1 VTTALA
7 TASGRAWATSRPLAA
22 LIACLLAAR
31 PTAGGPTPLPFP
43 FARNLL
49 GLESGEARVV
59 RVLHFG
65 DSHIASGPEAGIL
78 GSALRQLFGDGG
90 AGLGLP
96 WTLPRYQV
104 RDGLRSGC
112 SRGWTRVAWQ
122 AGDPPRAA
130 SLVGAYLETFQP
142 GEMAW
147 IEGEGEHFRL
157 SFLRQPAGGSI
168 EVRRDGLH
176 VEAVSLVGPQGIG
189 ELRLV
194 APTAGPHR
202 WELRTTARGA
212 VRLLGA
218 ALEGGRGVAYS
229 PLGQNG
235 ATIDMLLA
243 CEDRTFR
250 ELLQIERPDLVI
262 LAFGTNEAGDPRFDA
277 VAYEALVDRILARF
291 RDARP
296 ETGLLVVGPPDRG
309 DRPPGTGV
317 VSAVSRAL
325 ARASAGAGALFVDR
339 LTGMGGPGSAVRWA
353 AATPPLAQADRVHF
367 TAQGYTRLAGMVLE
381 DLLGAFNRTKAS
393 PSFRSS
399 LRLREP
405 QAATLLAA
413 AERPT
418 PSPALTS
425 ARVGGTRATA
435 VTRQTEGGVVVV
447 RDAEG
452 RVRITN
458 LAAAAE
464 PADGTE
470 HKLGGGPLGGGKK

>member
-1 VTTALA
+1 M
-7 TASGRAWATSRPLAA
+7 
-22 LIACLLAAR
+22 
-31 PTAGGPTPLPFP
+31 
-43 FARNLL
+43 
-49 GLESGEARVV
+49 V

-65 DSHIASGPEAGIL
+65 DSHIASGPEAAIL
-78 GSALRQLFGDGG
+78 GATLRQLFGDGG

-96 WTLPRYQV
+96 WTVPRYQV

-112 SRGWTRVAWQ
+112 SRGWSRVVWQ

-130 SLVGAYLETFQP
+130 SLSGAYLETFQP
-142 GEMAW
+142 GETAW
-147 IEGEGEHFRL
+147 IEGEGDHFRL

-168 EVRRDGLH
+168 EVRRDGRE
-176 VEAVSLVGPQGIG
+176 VETVSLVGPHGVG

-202 WELRTTARGA
+202 WELRTATRGA
-212 VRLLGA
+212 TRLLGT
-218 ALEGGRGVAYS
+218 ALESGRGVAYS

-235 ATIDMLLA
+235 ATIDLLLA

-262 LAFGTNEAGDPRFDA
+262 LAFGTNEAGDPRFNA

-296 ETGLLVVGPPDRG
+296 EAGLLVVGPPDRG
-309 DRPPGTGV
+309 DRQSGSSV
-317 VSAVSRAL
+317 VPAVSRAL
-325 ARASAGAGALFVDR
+325 ARAAARAGALFVDR
-339 LTGMGGPGSAVRWA
+339 LSAMGGPGSAARWA
-353 AATPPLAQADRVHF
+353 TAAPPLAQADRVHF
-367 TAQGYTRLAGMVLE
+367 TAQGYARLAGMVLD
-381 DLLGAFNRTKAS
+381 DLLGAFNRTKTS

-418 PSPALTS
+418 PLPALAS
-425 ARVGGTRATA
+425 VQAGGTRATIVA
-435 VTRQTEGGVVVV
+435 RPAEGGVTVL
-447 RDAEG
+447 RDAQG

-458 LAAAAE
+458 LAGAGE
-464 PADGTE
+464 PADGTT
-470 HKLGGGPLGGGKK
+470 HKLEGGPLGGGKK